1 MQIQNDIIHI
11 KLVKGVIGM
20 DEKILQAIEGLK
32 NGVDQKFE
40 ALSSQF
46 GNLSN
51 KVDNLSDQFGN
62 LTSQFGNLSSQVQ
75 ENTQILKALEH
86 LAQVN
91 KAEHDKMSF
100 DIAEISGEIKTIR
113 KDLSTVE
120 LVTASNWGD
129 IVKLKSVK

>member
-1 MQIQNDIIHI
+1 MQIHNDIIIHI
-11 KLVKGVIGM
+11 AKIERAVIEM
-20 DEKILQAIEGLK
+20 EEKILQAIEGLK
-32 NGVDQKFE
+32 NGFNHKFD

-51 KVDNLSDQFGN
+51 KVDDLSGQVD
-62 LTSQFGNLSSQVQ
+62 NLSSQVQ

-120 LVTASNWGD
+120 LITANNWGD
-129 IVKLKSVK
+129 IAKLKSVK

>member
-1 MQIQNDIIHI
+1 ME
-11 KLVKGVIGM
+11 
-20 DEKILQAIEGLK
+20 EKILQAIEGLK
-32 NGVDQKFE
+32 NSFNQKFDN
-40 ALSSQF
+40 LSSQF
-46 GNLSN
+46 
-51 KVDNLSDQFGN
+51 DNLS
-62 LTSQFGNLSSQVQ
+62 SKVQ

-120 LVTASNWGD
+120 LITANNWGD
-129 IVKLKSVK
+129 IAKLKSVK

>member
-1 MQIQNDIIHI
+1 ME
-11 KLVKGVIGM
+11 
-20 DEKILQAIEGLK
+20 EKILQAIEGLK
-32 NGVDQKFE
+32 NDFKQKFN
-40 ALSSQF
+40 S
-46 GNLSN
+46 
-51 KVDNLSDQFGN
+51 
-62 LTSQFGNLSSQVQ
+62 LSSQVQ

-91 KAEHDKMSF
+91 KAEYDKMSF

-129 IVKLKSVK
+129 IAKLKSVK